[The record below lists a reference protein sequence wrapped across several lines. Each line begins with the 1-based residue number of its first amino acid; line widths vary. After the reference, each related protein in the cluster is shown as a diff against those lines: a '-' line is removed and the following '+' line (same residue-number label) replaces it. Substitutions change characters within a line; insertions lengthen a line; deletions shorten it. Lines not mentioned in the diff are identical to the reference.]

1 MIKQKIKS
9 YSNTTGKLIP
19 FTFDRRFPIKNKRIF
34 FLYGK
39 KNKIRGEHAHKK
51 CSQYLFLIT
60 GKIKIEII
68 NKHIKKKITISSKN
82 NEGFLIKPKTWLKI
96 KFLEPNSILMVV
108 CDLKYDFSDY
118 IEDFNEFKK
127 IIGLK

>member
-68 NKHIKKKITISSKN
+68 NKHIKKK
-82 NEGFLIKPKTWLKI
+82 LLLALKI
-96 KFLEPNSILMVV
+96 MKDS
-108 CDLKYDFSDY
+108 
-118 IEDFNEFKK
+118 
-127 IIGLK
+127 

>member
-9 YSNTTGKLIP
+9 YSNTTGKLIT

-82 NEGFLIKPKTWLKI
+82 NEGFLIKHKTWLKI

>member
-1 MIKQKIKS
+1 MIEDFQSKIKE
-9 YSNTTGKLIP
+9 
-19 FTFDRRFPIKNKRIF
+19 FF

-68 NKHIKKKITISSKN
+68 NKHIKKKITISFKN